1 MLQEGVSDDK
11 AVGRL
16 RCQLHEILVPIGKGR
31 FQPIDN
37 EYRGH
42 SADTYYLR
50 IVKRMPL
57 AAGVHKPL
65 MGITPKNSLVNV
77 LQTVIPAK
85 SLCPYS
91 ERLSKWQRP
100 CQDPQKADNGVS
112 KPQTKAVLSAIC
124 APSHTADDTAMGG

>member
-1 MLQEGVSDDK
+1 LELAPLPPGFLFTMLQEGVSDDK

-42 SADTYYLR
+42 SADTNYLR

-57 AAGVHKPL
+57 AA
-65 MGITPKNSLVNV
+65 
-77 LQTVIPAK
+77 
-85 SLCPYS
+85 
-91 ERLSKWQRP
+91 
-100 CQDPQKADNGVS
+100 
-112 KPQTKAVLSAIC
+112 
-124 APSHTADDTAMGG
+124 

>member
-16 RCQLHEILVPIGKGR
+16 RCQLPEILVPIGKGR
-31 FQPIDN
+31 FQPIGN

-65 MGITPKNSLVNV
+65 MGITPKTRLRMI
-77 LQTVIPAK
+77 LQKVTLAK
-85 SLCPYS
+85 GLCPYS

-100 CQDPQKADNGVS
+100 CQDPQNMDNGVPM
-112 KPQTKAVLSAIC
+112 PQAKVVSSAIC
-124 APSHTADDTAMGG
+124 APSHTADNTALGG

>member
-1 MLQEGVSDDK
+1 LNIDGLTFSLLALELAPLPPGFLFTMLQEGVSDDK

-42 SADTYYLR
+42 SADTNYLR

-65 MGITPKNSLVNV
+65 MGITPKNSL
-77 LQTVIPAK
+77 
-85 SLCPYS
+85 
-91 ERLSKWQRP
+91 
-100 CQDPQKADNGVS
+100 ADCTSNCHPGKQPLFVFRAS
-112 KPQTKAVLSAIC
+112 
-124 APSHTADDTAMGG
+124 